1 MNKKQILSYEE
12 LYEAYLIAS
21 QERYKYKEV
30 IDKIKEIV
38 DKAPCLWRVDEEF
51 ERVDGTIELSYKEYT
66 GWKNILELLEEIE

>member
-30 IDKIKEIV
+30 IDKIKEYAKEVLTWYTNEEIT
-38 DKAPCLWRVDEEF
+38 DE
-51 ERVDGTIELSYKEYT
+51 IA
-66 GWKNILELLEEIE
+66 NHILELLEEIE